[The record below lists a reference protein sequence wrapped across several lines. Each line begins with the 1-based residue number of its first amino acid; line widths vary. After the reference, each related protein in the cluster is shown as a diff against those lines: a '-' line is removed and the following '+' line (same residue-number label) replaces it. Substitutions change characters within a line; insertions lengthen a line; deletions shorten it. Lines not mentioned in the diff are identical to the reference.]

1 MKDLEP
7 IDWTEMGYYISDD
20 AIQLSGCDSAV
31 LGITDEGILCY
42 SYELLIDVFVTR
54 DGMQPDEALEWVE
67 FNVLRLQGHGGK
79 FHVVYTDI

>member
-1 MKDLEP
+1 
-7 IDWTEMGYYISDD
+7 
-20 AIQLSGCDSAV
+20 V
-31 LGITDEGILCY
+31 LGITDEGVLCY

-67 FNVLRLQGHGGK
+67 FNIMRIQGHGGD

>member
-7 IDWTEMGYYISDD
+7 IDWTEQGHYVSED
-20 AIQLSGCDSAV
+20 AIQLGGCDSAV
-31 LGITDEGILCY
+31 LGITDEGVLCY

-67 FNVLRLQGHGGK
+67 FNIMGLHGNGS

>member
-1 MKDLEP
+1 MKDLNPTKWADLGYE
-7 IDWTEMGYYISDD
+7 IDDK
-20 AIQLSGCDSAV
+20 AIQLDGCDSAI
-31 LGITDEGILCY
+31 LGITDEGVLCY
-42 SYELLIDVFVTR
+42 SYELLIDVFVSR

>member
-7 IDWTEMGYYISDD
+7 IDWTELGHYIRDD
-20 AIQLSGCDSAV
+20 AIQLDGCDSAV
-31 LGITDEGILCY
+31 LGITDQGVLCY

-54 DGMQPDEALEWVE
+54 DGMQPDEALEWVD
-67 FNVLRLQGHGGK
+67 FNIMGLHSNGA